1 MRLLICSFSIYFLV
15 SSGPLLASDLRQHN
29 LEYLVYI
36 GGLRAINISFNSSI
50 RKDYYRGKLKLKTE
64 GLIGKLFKW
73 SSSAFSYG
81 EIKQSTVF
89 PQRAGRDSIWQNK
102 NRKVRLNFQRNG
114 VPIVK
119 LVPEPPNIKYRLSPS
134 LQLAGTR
141 DLIGAIVSYLSFAGE
156 SGSCVKSEA
165 IFDGKRRYNLE
176 FENQVKMAL
185 TRDQYSTYHGPS
197 LRCHI
202 KLEKI
207 AGFRP
212 ETGRYKWITD
222 GSARIWLGRVFPNAM
237 MFPVRI
243 EADTNFG
250 GLFVH
255 LISAEQVFQGES
267 TKIKSSYN
275 KKK

>member
-1 MRLLICSFSIYFLV
+1 MRLLVNSILMYFLMI
-15 SSGPLLASDLRQHN
+15 SGPLLASDLRQHN

-36 GGLRAINISFNSSI
+36 GGLRAINISFNSSL
-50 RKDYYRGKLKLKTE
+50 RKGYYSGKLKLNTY

-81 EIKQSTVF
+81 EIKQSIVF
-89 PQRAGRDSIWQNK
+89 PQRAGRDSIWRNK
-102 NRKVRLNFQRNG
+102 KRRVRLNFQKNG
-114 VPIVK
+114 GPIVR
-119 LVPEPPNIKYRLSPS
+119 LVPEPRNSKRKLSPS
-134 LQLAGTR
+134 LRLEGTR
-141 DLIGAIVSYLSFAGE
+141 DLVGAMVSYLRFTGD
-156 SGSCVKSEA
+156 SGSCVKSEP
-165 IFDGKRRYNLE
+165 IFDGKRRYNLV
-176 FENQVKMAL
+176 FENQVKVGLM
-185 TRDQYSTYHGPS
+185 RDQYSPYHGPS
-197 LRCHI
+197 LRCQF

-212 ETGRYKWITD
+212 KTERYTWLTD
-222 GSARIWLGRVFPNAM
+222 GSARIWLGRVFPNAI

-255 LISAEQVFQGES
+255 LISAEQVFKGKK
-267 TKIKSSYN
+267 TKIQSSYN